1 MFGYIYGVYLLKY
14 SPKVEFSGGLY
25 SRLGI
30 RMRTWF
36 LLIFLGLVACAEET
50 PAPTGPTQSSAEQT
64 NNSGSSGSSVIGF
77 QSDYYSRMGNLIDD
91 GNELL
96 SDYNALMNIWNAT
109 NNLDYASSESAK
121 LLSRAKRLL
130 SQMRSLSPPVQFAS
144 AHQASLDAFTAIESS
159 LKYALQFYQSNGL
172 DQNALLQANIK
183 LQDAKKYLEKFNQEK
198 G

>member
-1 MFGYIYGVYLLKY
+1 
-14 SPKVEFSGGLY
+14 
-25 SRLGI
+25 
-30 RMRTWF
+30 
-36 LLIFLGLVACAEET
+36 
-50 PAPTGPTQSSAEQT
+50 
-64 NNSGSSGSSVIGF
+64 
-77 QSDYYSRMGNLIDD
+77 MGNLIDD